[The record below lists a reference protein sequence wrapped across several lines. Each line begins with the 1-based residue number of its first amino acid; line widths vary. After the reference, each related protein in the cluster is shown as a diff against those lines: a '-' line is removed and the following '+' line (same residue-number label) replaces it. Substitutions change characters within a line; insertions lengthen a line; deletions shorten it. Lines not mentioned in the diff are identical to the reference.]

1 MKHYNCF
8 DSQNKHNTT
17 FEKFSRK
24 KESSAHKDKGSTSS
38 TSAAH
43 SQHWRQ
49 ERKNVRENKRYSG
62 EV

>member
-1 MKHYNCF
+1 MNHYNCF
-8 DSQNKHNTT
+8 ENIT

-24 KESSAHKDKGSTSS
+24 RESPTNKEKSS

-43 SQHWRQ
+43 KQHWRQ

-62 EV
+62 EF

>member
-8 DSQNKHNTT
+8 DNIT

-24 KESSAHKDKGSTSS
+24 KESSAHK

-43 SQHWRQ
+43 KQHWRQ